1 MIYWAMWLVVVVLL
15 AIIEASTVNLVSI
28 WFVISGL
35 VALIVSLFTDLFY
48 LQFGIFVVLGTLLLI
63 LTKPMIKKIN
73 ANKETKLNLERII
86 EMEGIVTSEI
96 NKNVIGEVKV
106 DGKLWSAI
114 SNTKIPVNAII
125 KAKEIDGVK
134 LVVEKV
140 KEENANTE
148 KKKTTSTKKKTTSS
162 KKKSPAKKNSSKKV
176 VKKES

>member
-1 MIYWAMWLVVVVLL
+1 MSYWAMWLVVVVLL

-28 WFVISGL
+28 WFVISGIITM
-35 VALIVSLFTDLFY
+35 IVSLFTDLFY
-48 LQFGIFVVLGTLLLI
+48 LQFGIFVVLGTILLV
-63 LTKPMIKKIN
+63 LTKPMIKKISEN
-73 ANKETKLNLERII
+73 RETKLNLERII
-86 EMEGIVTSEI
+86 GMEGVVTSEI

-114 SNTKIPVNAII
+114 SNTKIPVNAIV

-140 KEENANTE
+140 KEEKPKTE
-148 KKKTTSTKKKTTSS
+148 KKKTASTKKKSS
-162 KKKSPAKKNSSKKV
+162 TKKNNSKKV

>member
-1 MIYWAMWLVVVVLL
+1 MSYWVMWLVVVVLL

-35 VALIVSLFTDLFY
+35 VALIVSLFTEAFY
-48 LQFGIFVVLGTLLLI
+48 IQFGVFVLLGIILLVI
-63 LTKPMIKKIN
+63 TKPAMNKMLKE
-73 ANKETKLNLERII
+73 KETKLNLERII
-86 EMEGIVTSEI
+86 GMEGIVTEKI
-96 NKNVIGEVKV
+96 EKNKIGEVKV